1 MNPDTSRRCECG
13 QDLSAIAEQAERL
26 VQATASGARAL
37 ERSAGNCSHC
47 GGRNIVTG
55 LKLGLTAEVGS
66 VGPAF
71 RAAWILRGN
80 ESLYIDLCGDCGTVT
95 RAYVK
100 ETDKNWIRE

>member
-1 MNPDTSRRCECG
+1 MNPDTSPRCDCG
-13 QDLSAIAEQAERL
+13 QDLAGRAEQAERL
-26 VQATASGARAL
+26 VQATESGVRTS
-37 ERSAGNCSHC
+37 ERVPGNCPHC
-47 GGRNIVTG
+47 GRRNIVRG

-71 RAAWILRGN
+71 KAGWIASGT
-80 ESLYIDLCGDCGTVT
+80 EPLYIDLCGACGTVT